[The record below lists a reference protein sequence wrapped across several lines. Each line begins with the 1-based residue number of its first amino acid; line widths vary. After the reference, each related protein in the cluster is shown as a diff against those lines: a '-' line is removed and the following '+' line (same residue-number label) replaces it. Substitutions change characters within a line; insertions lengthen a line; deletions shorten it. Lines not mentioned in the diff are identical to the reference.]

1 MANYRDYQRIIRLSA
16 PASAASKTWKTDSQ
30 VPVPLSP
37 ESTCGSSDHHHTHH
51 AYLNHTRVSSSHIVK
66 EKKKITRTK
75 TGCFCCRRRKKK
87 CDERKPACSGC
98 LRNNLHCVYPR
109 EEELKKSAAFLAA
122 PSSTSSRKIKK
133 YTKVQDKFAATVLSE
148 MKSANFAQEPPSPP
162 QPGMCSPHSN
172 DTTPHCS
179 DVESPITSPTLQ
191 PYQYTLTSSN
201 SKIPFFSINN
211 LDSKR
216 TSLLILDPKPSRQ
229 ISVKSLLN

>member
-1 MANYRDYQRIIRLSA
+1 MANYREYQRIIRLSA
-16 PASAASKTWKTDSQ
+16 PASGAGKAWKADSQ
-30 VPVPLSP
+30 ALVPLSP
-37 ESTCGSSDHHHTHH
+37 ESPCGSPNHSHTHH
-51 AYLNHTRVSSSHIVK
+51 AYLNLPTESSHVVK

-98 LRNNLHCVYPR
+98 LRNNLHCVYPT
-109 EEELKKSAAFLAA
+109 EQELKKSAALSASS
-122 PSSTSSRKIKK
+122 SSTSSRKIKK

-148 MKSANFAQEPPSPP
+148 MKSFNLVQAPLSLP
-162 QPGMCSPHSN
+162 QPGMCSPQSN

-201 SKIPFFSINN
+201 SKVPFFNINS
-211 LDSKR
+211 LESKR